1 MSDREKYIN
10 EMARHLLNNNLA
22 LFIGAGF
29 SRVFGYPSWGDLL
42 RSIINEHEL
51 NGKLKST
58 SLFSFVG
65 EEEFDNAED
74 INDVILEKL
83 LGVDYLRL
91 AGYIDHILES
101 DRGISIHTAVGEKIT
116 KYEELRRKTDEVQ
129 RIIDFF
135 QTWKVYLDDIITT
148 NYDTNIEYCLD
159 NEVSTIH
166 RNLDSLNSI
175 THKNKVFKIHG
186 CINDIEAENSTGI
199 IITEKDYNNFKSKN
213 KYLFYKVY
221 SFFTEKKIV
230 FIGYS
235 INDPNIRSLLNDV
248 IEENDGKV
256 GLQIYWVTRDKLK
269 DLDKEYYEKYFKLKI
284 IEEVEIVDFFKL
296 LNRRINKNI
305 ELKEIVNA
313 EIEEYSKAFI
323 DNYSDP
329 AFLQDIIDKERVND
343 VLQYFYNRLIEEE
356 IRKAVYPYFTLL
368 SNSSSEVI
376 RKNKLAAQNILEMQN
391 KRLFTVLD
399 LIEDDLKVKE
409 LFEEHGF
416 SEIYIESLIEFAS
429 GNHPFGDY
437 AKSIRYLL
445 KAYKIFRSQ
454 INQRINAFLE
464 ALVSNISTS
473 CSDNTKYLGYDW
485 RGLAEVR
492 DYIEI
497 LDKNH
502 AEKLIDMLVRDYYD
516 EPRSLQLE
524 YVIKYSSIEND
535 DKSQILYNK
544 LYEKQI
550 RSDIK
555 TAIRSLLRV
564 KLIKEYA
571 FEKTEEGK
579 YLNGDIEVD
588 YRIETLYGDVIYYTL
603 YDELNDERILEI
615 TQEYNGGKIIVSI
628 NESPK
633 EFQTYSDFDKHMN
646 SFKKKIESEVDQYL
660 QNKGIE
666 PKSEIDED

>member
-1 MSDREKYIN
+1 MPEYLEMKSKMSDREKYIN
-10 EMARHLLNNNLA
+10 EMAGHLLNNNLA

-29 SRVFGYPSWGDLL
+29 SRIFGYPSWGDLL
-42 RSIINEHEL
+42 RSIMNEHEL

-58 SLFSFVG
+58 NLFSFVD
-65 EEEFDNAED
+65 EEEFDNAEE

-91 AGYIDHILES
+91 AGYIDHILEC
-101 DRGISIHTAVGEKIT
+101 DKGISIHAAVGEKIT

-129 RIIDFF
+129 KIIDFF
-135 QTWKVYLDDIITT
+135 QAWKVYLDDIITT

-159 NEVSTIH
+159 YEVSTIH

-199 IITEKDYNNFKSKN
+199 IITEKNYNNFKSKN

-284 IEEVEIVDFFKL
+284 IEEVEIVNFFEL
-296 LNRRINKNI
+296 LNERINKNI

-356 IRKAVYPYFTLL
+356 TRKTVYPYFTLL

-376 RKNKLAAQNILEMQN
+376 RKNKLAVQNILEMQN

-399 LIEDDLKVKE
+399 LIEDDFKVKE

-416 SEIYIESLIEFAS
+416 SEIYLESLIEFAS

-445 KAYKIFRSQ
+445 KAYEIFKSQ
-454 INQRINAFLE
+454 INQRIKAFLE

-473 CSDNTKYLGYDW
+473 CSDNPKYLGYDW

-492 DYIEI
+492 DYIKI

-502 AEKLIDMLVRDYYD
+502 VEKLIDMLVRDYYD
-516 EPRSLQLE
+516 EPR
-524 YVIKYSSIEND
+524 I
-535 DKSQILYNK
+535 
-544 LYEKQI
+544 
-550 RSDIK
+550 
-555 TAIRSLLRV
+555 
-564 KLIKEYA
+564 
-571 FEKTEEGK
+571 
-579 YLNGDIEVD
+579 
-588 YRIETLYGDVIYYTL
+588 
-603 YDELNDERILEI
+603 
-615 TQEYNGGKIIVSI
+615 
-628 NESPK
+628 
-633 EFQTYSDFDKHMN
+633 
-646 SFKKKIESEVDQYL
+646 
-660 QNKGIE
+660 
-666 PKSEIDED
+666 